1 MSYVELHAH
10 SSYSFLDGASLP
22 TELAIA
28 AAEHGYDSFALT
40 DHDGVWGAMEFAQA
54 CEPLGVRPIVGAEL
68 SVTDGHPFHLTL
80 LVEDASGRMGVPRQ
94 VRRSVP
100 GGWDAGSSGRSG
112 ATTSGSSFSDRS
124 GGGIGRAIGG
134 SRVSLNRWGLRA
146 WRRET
151 S

>member
-68 SVTDGHPFHLTL
+68 SVTDGRHFHLTL
-80 LVEDASGRMGVPRQ
+80 LVENATGWRNLCRLITEAHAGTRPRPDVEPLPPALSLASLEQ
-94 VRRSVP
+94 
-100 GGWDAGSSGRSG
+100 
-112 ATTSGSSFSDRS
+112 
-124 GGGIGRAIGG
+124 RA
-134 SRVSLNRWGLRA
+134 
-146 WRRET
+146 E
-151 S
+151 